1 MNKKPIKRNEN
12 ILKLSK
18 EHHFS
23 LLFCWKIRQG
33 LKTETDSSRIIKYV
47 QYFTTDFLLPHF
59 SEEEIYLFS
68 SLNDEQVEK
77 AIEQHTEIKNLLAEL
92 LDTEKDSSKQQLE
105 KLANLVDEH
114 VRYEEREL
122 FPHIENSLTREQLKE
137 IGKKLNDSQPVP
149 MKDVYADEFWIKNR
163 FYGNEKTF

>member
-33 LKTETDSSRIIKYV
+33 LKAGIDSSRIIKYV
-47 QYFTTDFLLPHF
+47 QYFKTHFLLPHF
-59 SEEEIYLFS
+59 NEEEIYLFS
-68 SLNDEQVEK
+68 LLNDKHVQK
-77 AIEQHTEIKNLLAEL
+77 AIEQHKEIKYLLGEL
-92 LDTEKDSSKQQLE
+92 LDNDKDTAKQQLE

-122 FPHIENSLTREQLKE
+122 FPHIEDSLTGEQLE
-137 IGKKLNDSQPVP
+137 AIGKKLNEAQPVP
-149 MKDVYADEFWIKNR
+149 LKDVYTDEFWIK
-163 FYGNEKTF
+163 K

>member
-33 LKTETDSSRIIKYV
+33 LKARTDSSRIIKYV
-47 QYFTTDFLLPHF
+47 QYFKTNFLLPHF
-59 SEEEIYLFS
+59 SEEEIFLFS
-68 SLNDEQVEK
+68 ALNDKPVER
-77 AIEQHTEIKNLLAEL
+77 AIEQHKEIKNLLDELSNSAENNS
-92 LDTEKDSSKQQLE
+92 TKQLE

-122 FPHIENSLTREQLKE
+122 FPHIEKTLTYEQLE
-137 IGKKLNDSQPVP
+137 AIGKKLNDSDALL
-149 MKDVYADEFWIKNR
+149 KDLYDDDFW
-163 FYGNEKTF
+163 NEK